1 MKKIALLLTLACSA
15 SFAADWRKVGETERG
30 DVHIDA
36 ASIAQKGNIRQVLV
50 MGNYKDAVE
59 TGGAENFSFKSYVD
73 LSQYNC
79 KAKTTAIVQEI
90 LYAEHDAKGAD
101 HQKAGH
107 DVGVDVPIDRHVGP
121 HGSLEL
127 ARKLL
132 IQRVED
138 DVFNRVQ
145 DE

>member
-90 LYAEHDAKGAD
+90 LYAEHDAKGATN
-101 HQKAGH
+101 HYNP
-107 DVGVDVPIDRHVGP
+107 PISKP
-121 HGSLEL
+121 NYLAPPPNSLSADIL
-127 ARKLL
+127 QFVCAYPLRKK
-132 IQRVED
+132 
-138 DVFNRVQ
+138 
-145 DE
+145 